1 MSSSTLVVITAGA
14 PQPHFSPLSA
24 THDRAATSFAG
35 AYRIIDFA
43 LSNCLNSG
51 LRRLLV
57 LTPSQARSLRD
68 HLRTN
73 WGQLNTSAS
82 EFLLTLSPEEIA
94 GAVESAD
101 QSDGA
106 ALRQSLSYIAS
117 VAPDL
122 VLVLAAHH
130 IYALDYGALI
140 EFHLSKGA
148 GATAAAFA
156 VAADEVQRYNILE
169 VNAEARV
176 ISLEERPASFRPL
189 DASIPPLACMGV
201 YLFNHDVLRGILL
214 EASADAGGRRSL
226 ASDFL
231 PALVWNE
238 QFYAYRVPHAERPF
252 FWREINTVDD
262 YWAASMELLTNPA
275 AFDPT
280 DPAWPM
286 RAAARQASMP
296 LALAR
301 HFRPTSAAPARP
313 GVEQSIV
320 AYDCSVSGAQVRTSV
335 LSQGVRLGANSRIV
349 ESVLLE
355 ETSVGENCRLARLI
369 IDRGVAIPA
378 DTEIGL
384 NPEEDR
390 RWFHL
395 TPNGI
400 VVVTAESIERY
411 ERGRL
416 RPTKVAAGDGTNHNP
431 RDARAAP

>member
-1 MSSSTLVVITAGA
+1 MSSRTLVVITAGA

-51 LRRLLV
+51 LRRILV
-57 LTPSQARSLRD
+57 LTPSHARDLRD
-68 HLRTN
+68 HLGAN

-94 GAVESAD
+94 GAVESAE
-101 QSDGA
+101 QGDGA
-106 ALRQSLSYIAS
+106 ALCHSLSYIAS

-122 VLVLAAHH
+122 VLVLAANQ
-130 IYALDYGALI
+130 IYALDYGALVD
-140 EFHLSKGA
+140 FHLSKGA
-148 GATAAAFA
+148 GATVAAFP
-156 VAADEVQRYNILE
+156 VAADEVQRYHILE
-169 VNAEARV
+169 VNAQARV
-176 ISLEERPASFRPL
+176 ISLEERPASFMPL

-201 YLFNHDVLRGILL
+201 YLFTHDVLRGILL
-214 EASADAGGRRSL
+214 EASADAGGSRSL
-226 ASDFL
+226 AGDFL

-238 QFYAYRVPHAERPF
+238 QFYAYRVPRAERPF
-252 FWREINTVDD
+252 FWREISTVDD

-296 LALAR
+296 PALVR
-301 HFRPTSAAPARP
+301 HFRPTSAAPA

-320 AYDCSVSGAQVRTSV
+320 ADDCRGSGAQVLKSV
-335 LSQGVRLGANSRIV
+335 LSPGVRLGANSSLV

-355 ETSVGENCRLARLI
+355 ETAVGENCRLSRVIL
-369 IDRGVAIPA
+369 DRGVAIPA

-390 RWFHL
+390 RWFHV

-416 RPTKVAAGDGTNHNP
+416 RPTKVAARDGTNHNP
-431 RDARAAP
+431 SDAHAVP